1 MHVIGLAGK
10 AGSGK
15 DTIGGLIADLPRW
28 QQIAFADPLR
38 VMLVMG
44 GFAKPEQLNDRKL
57 KETPIELHGAS
68 PRLLMQTLGT
78 EWGREMI
85 HPEIWIRL
93 LAERVDKFAES
104 GVPGVVITD
113 IRFEDEAEY
122 VRRVGGRVVHV
133 IRPPS
138 AFGLTS
144 SKHRSEAGI
153 KRRYGDF
160 LLDND
165 GMVADLPD
173 KLQALMQEITGKKR
187 WPYE

>member
-68 PRLLMQTLGT
+68 PRVLMQTLGT

-93 LAERVDKFAES
+93 LAERVDKFTEAN
-104 GVPGVVITD
+104 VAGVVITD

-122 VRRVGGRVVHV
+122 VRRVGGKVVHV
-133 IRPPS
+133 IRPPG
-138 AFGLTS
+138 AHGLLS
-144 SKHRSEAGI
+144 SKHRSEAGV
-153 KRRYGDF
+153 KRRYGDL

-165 GMVADLPD
+165 GLVADLPD
-173 KLQALMQEITGKKR
+173 KLQVLMQEITGKKR